1 MPVGNGVAGVSRLRI
16 FTVRPGLCRGS
27 IVPFRPGGAER
38 SSFGA
43 ASTLDVM
50 EAHHDL
56 RKFIA
61 ELPIAQRCVVL
72 SSGREADCDRDP
84 CRVTVQD
91 KAVSDDRAGV
101 GRSPNG
107 SRINN
112 VGRLTPGAG
121 IESPTTLT
129 SDLTATEALQEAE
142 TEVGVAEWLIG
153 VRTLPVRGAGQT
165 YRSAY
170 RCPDLGLTA

>member
-1 MPVGNGVAGVSRLRI
+1 
-16 FTVRPGLCRGS
+16 
-27 IVPFRPGGAER
+27 
-38 SSFGA
+38 
-43 ASTLDVM
+43 M

-84 CRVTVQD
+84 RRVTVQD

-121 IESPTTLT
+121 IESSTGLT
-129 SDLTATEALQEAE
+129 SDQTAAEALQEAE
-142 TEVGVAEWLIG
+142 TEVGTAVSVGSRARVAGHSEPAD
-153 VRTLPVRGAGQT
+153 PVI
-165 YRSAY
+165 
-170 RCPDLGLTA
+170 DVGLTA